1 MSHPSMQHL
10 LSSKDHKHRSSL
22 NRCSLNPNNK
32 GIPLSETIRQD
43 PTTTRATTGIKLQDH
58 IAKMTAR
65 ITANLTTPI
74 TDLDQDLDND
84 DTTTT
89 KTENL
94 VTTIKTDDDLDT
106 TTEDTIEIATTTEI
120 DATLAKMETPTTD
133 RGDTTRTTTQTI
145 LNSSIDQHQDKE
157 DHTNKKN
164 TLPIRP
170 GRISKMKNNKVLE
183 MTVSRTFILQCNAH
197 RSIPPFSIHRRTI
210 SATRPGWGIASITS
224 FLQTRQQNQQLQ
236 RKNH

>member
-22 NRCSLNPNNK
+22 SRCSLNPSNK

-43 PTTTRATTGIKLQDH
+43 PTTTRAIIGIKLQDH

-89 KTENL
+89 KTENPA
-94 VTTIKTDDDLDT
+94 TTIKTDDDLDT
-106 TTEDTIEIATTTEI
+106 TTEDTIETVTMIGI
-120 DATLAKMETPTTD
+120 DATLAKTGIPTTD
-133 RGDTTRTTTQTI
+133 KNDTTRTTTPTI
-145 LNSSIDQHQDKE
+145 LNSLIDQHRDKE
-157 DHTNKKN
+157 GLTNKKN
-164 TLPIRP
+164 ILPTRP
-170 GRISKMKNNKVLE
+170 GRTSKMKNNKVLE
-183 MTVSRTFILQCNAH
+183 MTDFRTFILQCSAH
-197 RSIPPFSIHRRTI
+197 HSIPLSSTHRRTI

-224 FLQTRQQNQQLQ
+224 FLQTQQQNQQLQ
-236 RKNH
+236 HRNY

>member
-10 LSSKDHKHRSSL
+10 LLSKDHKHRSSL

-65 ITANLTTPI
+65 ITANLITPI

-94 VTTIKTDDDLDT
+94 VTTIKTDDDPDT
-106 TTEDTIEIATTTEI
+106 TTEDTTEIATTTEI

-164 TLPIRP
+164 TLPTRP
-170 GRISKMKNNKVLE
+170 GRTSKMKSNKVLE
-183 MTVSRTFILQCNAH
+183 MTDFRTSIRQCNAR
-197 RSIPPFSIHRRTI
+197 RSIPLSSTHRRTI

>member
-1 MSHPSMQHL
+1 MQHL
-10 LSSKDHKHRSSL
+10 LSSKDHKHLSSL

-65 ITANLTTPI
+65 ITANLITPI
-74 TDLDQDLDND
+74 TDLGQDLDND

-89 KTENL
+89 KTGNL
-94 VTTIKTDDDLDT
+94 VTTIKTDDDPDT

-133 RGDTTRTTTQTI
+133 RSDTTRTTTQTI

-157 DHTNKKN
+157 GLTNKKN
-164 TLPIRP
+164 TLPTRP
-170 GRISKMKNNKVLE
+170 GRTSKMKSNKVLE
-183 MTVSRTFILQCNAH
+183 MTDFRTSIRQCNAR
-197 RSIPPFSIHRRTI
+197 RSIPPSSTHRRTI

-236 RKNH
+236 RKNY

>member
-1 MSHPSMQHL
+1 MQHL

-22 NRCSLNPNNK
+22 SRCSLNPSNK

-43 PTTTRATTGIKLQDH
+43 PITTRATIGIKLQDP

-65 ITANLTTPI
+65 ITANPTIPI

-89 KTENL
+89 KTEDL
-94 VTTIKTDDDLDT
+94 VTTIKTVDDLDT
-106 TTEDTIEIATTTEI
+106 TTEDTIETATMIGI
-120 DATLAKMETPTTD
+120 DATLAKTGIPTTD
-133 RGDTTRTTTQTI
+133 KNDTTRTTTPTF
-145 LNSSIDQHQDKE
+145 LNSLIDQHQDKE
-157 DHTNKKN
+157 GLTNKKN
-164 TLPIRP
+164 TLPTRP
-170 GRISKMKNNKVLE
+170 GRTSKMKSNKVLE
-183 MTVSRTFILQCNAH
+183 MTDSRTSILQCNAH
-197 RSIPPFSIHRRTI
+197 RSIPPSSTHRRTI

-224 FLQTRQQNQQLQ
+224 FLQTQQQDQQLP

>member
-1 MSHPSMQHL
+1 MQHF

-22 NRCSLNPNNK
+22 SRCSLNPSNK

-43 PTTTRATTGIKLQDH
+43 PTTTRATTEIKLQDP

-65 ITANLTTPI
+65 ITANHTILI

-89 KTENL
+89 KTENP

-106 TTEDTIEIATTTEI
+106 TTEDTIETATMTGI
-120 DATLAKMETPTTD
+120 DATLAKTEIPITD
-133 RGDTTRTTTQTI
+133 KDDTTRTTTPTI
-145 LNSSIDQHQDKE
+145 LNSSIDQHQGKE
-157 DHTNKKN
+157 GLTSKKN
-164 TLPIRP
+164 TSLTQP
-170 GRISKMKNNKVLE
+170 GRTSKMKNNKVLE
-183 MTVSRTFILQCNAH
+183 MTDFRTSILQCSAH
-197 RSIPPFSIHRRTI
+197 HSIPLSSTHRRTI

>member
-1 MSHPSMQHL
+1 MQHL
-10 LSSKDHKHRSSL
+10 LSNKDRKHRSSL
-22 NRCSLNPNNK
+22 SRCSLNPCSK

-43 PTTTRATTGIKLQDH
+43 PTTTRAIIGIKLQDP

-89 KTENL
+89 KTENPA
-94 VTTIKTDDDLDT
+94 TTIKTDDDLDT

-120 DATLAKMETPTTD
+120 DATLAKMGIPTTD
-133 RGDTTRTTTQTI
+133 KNDTTRTTTPTI
-145 LNSSIDQHQDKE
+145 LNSLIDQYQDKE
-157 DHTNKKN
+157 GLTNKKN
-164 TLPIRP
+164 TLPTRP
-170 GRISKMKNNKVLE
+170 GRISKTKNNKVLE
-183 MTVSRTFILQCNAH
+183 MTDFRTSILQCSAH
-197 RSIPPFSIHRRTI
+197 HSIPLSSTHRRTI

-236 RKNH
+236 HKNH

>member
-1 MSHPSMQHL
+1 MQHL

-22 NRCSLNPNNK
+22 SRCSLNPSNK

-43 PTTTRATTGIKLQDH
+43 PTTTRAIIGIKLQDP

-89 KTENL
+89 KTENPA
-94 VTTIKTDDDLDT
+94 TTIKTDDDLDT
-106 TTEDTIEIATTTEI
+106 TTEDTIETATTTRI
-120 DATLAKMETPTTD
+120 DATLAKTEVPTTD
-133 RGDTTRTTTQTI
+133 KDDTTRTTTPTI
-145 LNSSIDQHQDKE
+145 PNSSIDQHQDKE

-183 MTVSRTFILQCNAH
+183 MTDSRTSILQCSAH
-197 RSIPPFSIHRRTI
+197 HSIPLSSTHRRTI

-224 FLQTRQQNQQLQ
+224 FLQTQQQNQQVQ
-236 RKNH
+236 HRNY

>member
-1 MSHPSMQHL
+1 MQHL

-22 NRCSLNPNNK
+22 SRCSLNPNNK
-32 GIPLSETIRQD
+32 GIPLCETIRQD
-43 PTTTRATTGIKLQDH
+43 PTTIRATTGIKLQDP

-65 ITANLTTPI
+65 ITANPTIPI

-89 KTENL
+89 KTEDL
-94 VTTIKTDDDLDT
+94 VTTIKTVDDLDT
-106 TTEDTIEIATTTEI
+106 TTEDIIETATTTGI
-120 DATLAKMETPTTD
+120 HATLAKTETPTTD
-133 RGDTTRTTTQTI
+133 KDDIIRTTTPTI
-145 LNSSIDQHQDKE
+145 LNSLIDQHQDKE
-157 DHTNKKN
+157 DLTNKKN
-164 TLPIRP
+164 TSPIRP

-183 MTVSRTFILQCNAH
+183 MTDSRTSILQCNAH
-197 RSIPPFSIHRRTI
+197 RSIPPSSTHRRTI

-224 FLQTRQQNQQLQ
+224 FLQTQQQDQQLP

>member
-1 MSHPSMQHL
+1 MQHL
-10 LSSKDHKHRSSL
+10 LSNKDRKHRSSL
-22 NRCSLNPNNK
+22 SRCSLNPCSK

-43 PTTTRATTGIKLQDH
+43 PTTTRATIGIKLQDP

-65 ITANLTTPI
+65 ITANHTTPI

-197 RSIPPFSIHRRTI
+197 RSIPPSSTHRRTI

-224 FLQTRQQNQQLQ
+224 FLQTQQQNQQLQ
-236 RKNH
+236 HRNY

>member
-1 MSHPSMQHL
+1 MQHL
-10 LSSKDHKHRSSL
+10 LSNKDRKHRSSL
-22 NRCSLNPNNK
+22 SRCSLNPCSK

-43 PTTTRATTGIKLQDH
+43 PTTTRAIIGIKLQDP

-65 ITANLTTPI
+65 IIANHTTLI

-89 KTENL
+89 KTENPA
-94 VTTIKTDDDLDT
+94 TTIKTDDDLDT
-106 TTEDTIEIATTTEI
+106 TTEDTIETVTMIGI
-120 DATLAKMETPTTD
+120 DATLAKMGIPTTD
-133 RGDTTRTTTQTI
+133 KNDTTRTTTPTI
-145 LNSSIDQHQDKE
+145 LNSLIDQYQDKE
-157 DHTNKKN
+157 GLTNKKN
-164 TLPIRP
+164 TLPTRP
-170 GRISKMKNNKVLE
+170 GRTSKMKNNKVLE
-183 MTVSRTFILQCNAH
+183 MTDFRTSILQCSAH
-197 RSIPPFSIHRRTI
+197 HSIPPSSTHRRTI